1 MSVAA
6 TPTRAHRFARVVI
19 VMLLLVHEKRRKLGG
34 IGEQTPDR
42 LARRHDVSSQC
53 CIAVLQQRED
63 LHYKKVVRLPEFR
76 EVGST
81 LPLVKRSELVQQI
94 IDLILE
100 GEFGED
106 SDRRR
111 LPEPL
116 LE

>member
-1 MSVAA
+1 
-6 TPTRAHRFARVVI
+6 
-19 VMLLLVHEKRRKLGG
+19 
-34 IGEQTPDR
+34 
-42 LARRHDVSSQC
+42 
-53 CIAVLQQRED
+53 
-63 LHYKKVVRLPEFR
+63 
-76 EVGST
+76 
-81 LPLVKRSELVQQI
+81 VKRSEPVQQI